1 MSDTVDNSRY
11 YKIATIV
18 DDFLNENDLHNG
30 MYLKALKWAHKALR
44 DIRLDIYQEVKTAQ
58 LTITERKTAV
68 LPDGF
73 VDWVK
78 VAIKKG
84 QYAITL
90 AVNDDLTVQNRT
102 VNDTTMNGLLSQHM
116 PNGTDF
122 GQYGGYYFNNFN
134 GSNFLAVGG
143 GLPSKGYFKVVEHD
157 SCKEL
162 LLDYDYP
169 FTSIYLEYITD
180 GLDACDETVVH
191 PYEYNY
197 IFAYMEMR
205 YEKKNNPKATN
216 FTKDEAEKD
225 VYFEGL
231 KLRGRY
237 NPLDPKT
244 FLTMSRA
251 ESRMTT
257 KL

>member
-1 MSDTVDNSRY
+1 MSVDNSRY
-11 YKIATIV
+11 YKISTIV
-18 DDFLNENDLHNG
+18 DDFLSDNDLHNSW
-30 MYLKALKWAHKALR
+30 YQKALKWGHKALR
-44 DIRLDIYQEVKTAQ
+44 DIRLDIYQEVKTE
-58 LTITERKTAV
+58 LLNVTERKTVV

-73 VDWVK
+73 VDWTKIAVK
-78 VAIKKG
+78 NG
-84 QYAITL
+84 QYAVTL
-90 AVNDDLTVQNRT
+90 ALNADLTIQERST
-102 VNDTTMNGLLSQHM
+102 SDQTISSIMSQRL

-143 GLPSKGYFKVVEHD
+143 GLPSKGFFKVVQHD
-157 SCKEL
+157 NCKEI
-162 LLDYDYP
+162 LLDYDYNLNQV
-169 FTSIYLEYITD
+169 YLEYITD

-205 YEKKNNPKATN
+205 YEMKNNPKATN
-216 FTKDEAEKD
+216 YTKDEAQKD

-237 NPLDPKT
+237 NELDPRT
-244 FLTMSRA
+244 FITMSRA